1 MESKLMKN
9 IENSQDSNLNSGY
22 NPIGFT
28 RSGGQRTLRLE
39 TRARANDI
47 KRLVNTVERVRKWE
61 KRLVEIESTSLKLYK
76 WVPVTNN
83 P

>member
-9 IENSQDSNLNSGY
+9 IENSQDLSLNSSY
-22 NPIGFT
+22 TSTGFT

-47 KRLVNTVERVRKWE
+47 KKMANTDEKVRKWE
-61 KRLVEIESTSLKLYK
+61 KRLVEIESTTLKLYK
-76 WVPVTNN
+76 WVPV
-83 P
+83 PS

>member
-1 MESKLMKN
+1 
-9 IENSQDSNLNSGY
+9 
-22 NPIGFT
+22 
-28 RSGGQRTLRLE
+28 
-39 TRARANDI
+39 
-47 KRLVNTVERVRKWE
+47 VRKWE